1 MLATVQRVSE
11 AQVSIENKIFTEIG
25 SGLLI
30 FVCLEKGD
38 SSNSVI
44 SMINKIIN
52 FKMLDG
58 FNGSKPRSLK
68 DANEEALVVSQFT
81 LAAITNKGNKPSF
94 HKSAKPEEA
103 KLMYDEFMNLFE
115 RSCGNVKQGKFGAFM
130 EISLI
135 NKGPI
140 TFNFKT

>member
-1 MLATVQRVSE
+1 MLATIQRVSE
-11 AQVSIENKIFTEIG
+11 ARVSIEGKIFSEIG

-30 FVCLEKGD
+30 FVCIEKGD
-38 SSNSVI
+38 SIESI
-44 SMINKIIN
+44 TSMVGKIIN

-58 FNGSKPRSLK
+58 PSGPSFCSLK
-68 DANEEALVVSQFT
+68 ELNEETLIVSQFT

-103 KLMYDEFMNLFE
+103 KLMYDEFMSLFE
-115 RSCGNVKQGKFGAFM
+115 RSYGNVKQGKFGAFM

>member
-1 MLATVQRVSE
+1 MLATIQRVSE
-11 AQVSIENKIFTEIG
+11 ARVSIEGKIFSEIG
-25 SGLLI
+25 PGLVI
-30 FVCLEKGD
+30 FVCFEKD
-38 SSNSVI
+38 DLMESI
-44 SMINKIIN
+44 ASMVGKIIN

-58 FNGSKPRSLK
+58 FKESKPCSLK

>member
-1 MLATVQRVSE
+1 MLATIQRVSE
-11 AQVSIENKIFTEIG
+11 ARVSIEGKIFSEIG
-25 SGLLI
+25 PGLVI
-30 FVCLEKGD
+30 FVCIEKDD
-38 SSNSVI
+38 SMESI
-44 SMINKIIN
+44 TSMVGKIIN
-52 FKMLDG
+52 FKMFDG
-58 FNGSKPRSLK
+58 FAESKPCSLK

-81 LAAITNKGNKPSF
+81 LAATTNKGNKPSF

-103 KLMYDEFMNLFE
+103 KLLYDEFMSLFE
-115 RSCGNVKQGKFGAFM
+115 RSYSKVKQGKFGAFM

>member
-1 MLATVQRVSE
+1 LLATIQRVSE
-11 AQVSIENKIFTEIG
+11 ARVSIEGKIFSEIG
-25 SGLLI
+25 PGLVI
-30 FVCLEKGD
+30 FVCFEKDD
-38 SSNSVI
+38 SMESI
-44 SMINKIIN
+44 ASMVGKIIN

-58 FNGSKPRSLK
+58 FKESKPRSLK

-103 KLMYDEFMNLFE
+103 KLMYDEFMNIFE

>member
-1 MLATVQRVSE
+1 MV
-11 AQVSIENKIFTEIG
+11 G
-25 SGLLI
+25 
-30 FVCLEKGD
+30 
-38 SSNSVI
+38 
-44 SMINKIIN
+44 KIIN

-58 FNGSKPRSLK
+58 FKESKPRSLK

-94 HKSAKPEEA
+94 HKSAKSEEA
-103 KLMYDEFMNLFE
+103 KLLYDEFMSLFE
-115 RSCGNVKQGKFGAFM
+115 RSYGKFKHGKFGAFM

-140 TFNFKT
+140 TYNFKT

>member
-1 MLATVQRVSE
+1 MLATIQRVSE
-11 AQVSIENKIFTEIG
+11 ARVSIEGKIFSEIG
-25 SGLLI
+25 PGLVI
-30 FVCLEKGD
+30 FVCFEKDD
-38 SSNSVI
+38 SMEYI
-44 SMINKIIN
+44 ASMVGKIIN

-58 FNGSKPRSLK
+58 FKESKPCSLK

>member
-1 MLATVQRVSE
+1 MLATIQRVSE
-11 AQVSIENKIFTEIG
+11 ARVSIEGKIFSEIG
-25 SGLLI
+25 PGLVI
-30 FVCLEKGD
+30 FVCFEKDD
-38 SSNSVI
+38 SMESI
-44 SMINKIIN
+44 ASMVGKIIN

-58 FNGSKPRSLK
+58 FKESKPRSLK

>member
-1 MLATVQRVSE
+1 MLATIQRVSE
-11 AQVSIENKIFTEIG
+11 ARVSIEGKTFSEIG

-30 FVCLEKGD
+30 FVCIEKGD
-38 SSNSVI
+38 SIESI
-44 SMINKIIN
+44 TSMVGKIIN

-58 FNGSKPRSLK
+58 FKGSKPRSLK

-103 KLMYDEFMNLFE
+103 KLLYDELVWQSLK
-115 RSCGNVKQGKFGAFM
+115 RYLHH
-130 EISLI
+130 SLI
-135 NKGPI
+135 PQKKCLLIISPMP
-140 TFNFKT
+140 FWVMVV

>member
-1 MLATVQRVSE
+1 MVNVKSSGWPVVVRQRRVTEVWSE
-11 AQVSIENKIFTEIG
+11 RSVASHGERTEPIT
-25 SGLLI
+25 
-30 FVCLEKGD
+30 
-38 SSNSVI
+38 
-44 SMINKIIN
+44 SMVGKIIN
-52 FKMLDG
+52 FKMLHG
-58 FNGSKPRSLK
+58 FKGSKPRSLK

-103 KLMYDEFMNLFE
+103 KLLYDEFISLFE
-115 RSCGNVKQGKFGAFM
+115 RSYGKFKQGKFGDFM

-140 TFNFKT
+140 TYNFKT

>member
-30 FVCLEKGD
+30 FACIEKGD
-38 SSNSVI
+38 SFNSVI
-44 SMINKIIN
+44 SMVNKIIN

-58 FNGSKPRSLK
+58 PSGPSFRSLK
-68 DANEEALVVSQFT
+68 ESNEETLIVSQFT
-81 LAAITNKGNKPSF
+81 LAAITHKGNKPSF
-94 HKSAKPEEA
+94 HKSAKTKEA
-103 KLMYDEFMNLFE
+103 KLLYDDFVSLFNKTY
-115 RSCGNVKQGKFGAFM
+115 GKVKQGEFGAHM
-130 EISLI
+130 NISLI

>member
-1 MLATVQRVSE
+1 MLATIQRVSE
-11 AQVSIENKIFTEIG
+11 ARVSIEGKTFSEIG

-30 FVCLEKGD
+30 FVCIEKGD
-38 SSNSVI
+38 SIESI
-44 SMINKIIN
+44 TSMVGKIIN
-52 FKMLDG
+52 FKMLHG
-58 FNGSKPRSLK
+58 FKGSKPRSLK

-103 KLMYDEFMNLFE
+103 KLLYDEFISLFD
-115 RSCGNVKQGKFGAFM
+115 RSYGKFKQGKFGDFM

-140 TFNFKT
+140 TYNFKT

>member
-58 FNGSKPRSLK
+58 PSGPSFCSLK
-68 DANEEALVVSQFT
+68 ELNEETLIVSQFT
-81 LAAITNKGNKPSF
+81 LAAITDNGNKPSF
-94 HKSAKPEEA
+94 HKSAKFKEA
-103 KLMYDEFMNLFE
+103 KLLYDDFVSLFKKTY
-115 RSCGNVKQGKFGAFM
+115 GKVKQGEFGAHM
-130 EISLI
+130 NISLI

>member
-1 MLATVQRVSE
+1 MTY
-11 AQVSIENKIFTEIG
+11 
-25 SGLLI
+25 
-30 FVCLEKGD
+30 
-38 SSNSVI
+38 
-44 SMINKIIN
+44 N

-58 FNGSKPRSLK
+58 FKESKPRSLK

-103 KLMYDEFMNLFE
+103 KLLYDEFISLFE
-115 RSCGNVKQGKFGAFM
+115 RSYGKFKQGKFGDFM

-140 TFNFKT
+140 TYNFKT

>member
-1 MLATVQRVSE
+1 LLATIQRVSE
-11 AQVSIENKIFTEIG
+11 ARVSIEGKIFSEIG
-25 SGLLI
+25 PGLVI
-30 FVCLEKGD
+30 FVCIEKDD
-38 SSNSVI
+38 SMQSI
-44 SMINKIIN
+44 TSMVGKIIN
-52 FKMLDG
+52 FKMLDV
-58 FNGSKPRSLK
+58 FKESKPCSLK

-103 KLMYDEFMNLFE
+103 KLLYDEFMSLFE
-115 RSCGNVKQGKFGAFM
+115 RSYSKVKQGKFGAFM

>member
-58 FNGSKPRSLK
+58 PSGPSFCSLK
-68 DANEEALVVSQFT
+68 ELNEETLIVSQFT
-81 LAAITNKGNKPSF
+81 LAAITDNGNNPSF
-94 HKSAKPEEA
+94 HKSAKFKEA
-103 KLMYDEFMNLFE
+103 KLLYDDFVSLFKKTY
-115 RSCGNVKQGKFGAFM
+115 GKVKQGEFGAHM
-130 EISLI
+130 NISLI

>member
-1 MLATVQRVSE
+1 LLATVQRVLE

-30 FVCLEKGD
+30 FICIEKNDSLE
-38 SSNSVI
+38 SI
-44 SMINKIIN
+44 MSMINKIIN

-58 FNGSKPRSLK
+58 PKGSSSCSLK
-68 DANEEALVVSQFT
+68 ELNEETLIISQFT
-81 LAAITNKGNKPSF
+81 LAAITDKGNKPSF
-94 HKSAKPEEA
+94 HKSAKLEEA
-103 KLMYDEFMNLFE
+103 KLLYDEFVSIFNKTY
-115 RSCGNVKQGKFGAFM
+115 GKVKQGEFGAFM
-130 EISLI
+130 NISLI